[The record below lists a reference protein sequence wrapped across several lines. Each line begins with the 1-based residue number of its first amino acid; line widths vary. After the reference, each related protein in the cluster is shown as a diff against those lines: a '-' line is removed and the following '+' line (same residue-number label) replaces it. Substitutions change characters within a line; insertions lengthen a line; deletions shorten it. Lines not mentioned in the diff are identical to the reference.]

1 MELTKENGAIKEISF
16 VNFILDTVHGSIG
29 LTVLEDKIERLPIFK
44 RLQDISQLGLVK
56 RIFPGALHNRYIH
69 SLGVMYTIDQM
80 ALHLG
85 VFNSAE
91 RQLLRLAGMLHD
103 LGHYPLSHDLE
114 QVYDRDHNETKS
126 NVFSVKEIF
135 LEEAVDNINKIMQVN
150 LVPECGSCET
160 ESMQKPKRELVA
172 KSPFHH
178 ESITADVIKSSK
190 SIKKII
196 VEGVKEGFFD
206 DMERH
211 WTKDSNKE
219 QLRILRKESYVIF
232 AH

>member
-1 MELTKENGAIKEISF
+1 MRFTEDSRVIKEISF
-16 VNFILDTVHGSIG
+16 VNFILDTVHGPIG
-29 LTVLEDKIERLPIFK
+29 LTALEDKIERLPIFK

-114 QVYDRDHNETKS
+114 QVYDRDHNEVKS
-126 NVFSVKEIF
+126 NDLCVKEVF
-135 LEEAVDNINKIMQVN
+135 LAEAVENINRIMQVE
-150 LVPECGSCET
+150 LIPEEGSCET

-178 ESITADVIKSSK
+178 DSITS
-190 SIKKII
+190 
-196 VEGVKEGFFD
+196 F
-206 DMERH
+206 
-211 WTKDSNKE
+211 
-219 QLRILRKESYVIF
+219 RIGCGQD
-232 AH
+232 